1 MLAAVMETTPQQ
13 QMHPSDMQ
21 LNGCIC
27 AILTVPRFK
36 QHVCCRENEA
46 EDPGQLTLSFST
58 AVAHGKPH
66 PEEQQRCH
74 ASSSHARPPVVASSG
89 KQRHSYFRARKLQR
103 VCQSF

>member
-1 MLAAVMETTPQQ
+1 MLAAVMNPTPQQ

-21 LNGCIC
+21 LDGYIC
-27 AILTVPRFK
+27 AILNVSGFY

-46 EDPGQLTLSFST
+46 EDPEQLTLNFSAAGANNT
-58 AVAHGKPH
+58 PH
-66 PEEQQRCH
+66 PGEQQRCN
-74 ASSSHARPPVVASSG
+74 ASSSHSRPPVVASSG